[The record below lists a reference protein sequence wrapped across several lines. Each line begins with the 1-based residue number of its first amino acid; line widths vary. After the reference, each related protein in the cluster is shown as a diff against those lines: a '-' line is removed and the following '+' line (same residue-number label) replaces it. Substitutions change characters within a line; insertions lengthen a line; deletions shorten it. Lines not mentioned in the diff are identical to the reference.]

1 FVMQFKMWPL
11 AAVNQIVGREIGYS
25 LSRKEMASNIG
36 WLLALSTAGGA
47 LRMSVNDLAT
57 GRPQRDYTHP
67 MTLLAAL
74 AQGGGL
80 GIYGDFL
87 FGETS
92 RMGAGLVST
101 TMGPV
106 ASDFDRLIKI

>member
-1 FVMQFKMWPL
+1 M
-11 AAVNQIVGREIGYS
+11 AVNDALVG
-25 LSRKEMASNIG
+25 N
-36 WLLALSTAGGA
+36 
-47 LRMSVNDLAT
+47 
-57 GRPQRDYTHP
+57 PQRDFRNP

-87 FGETS
+87 FGEVS

-101 TMGPV
+101 AGGP
-106 ASDFDRLIKI
+106 ALSE